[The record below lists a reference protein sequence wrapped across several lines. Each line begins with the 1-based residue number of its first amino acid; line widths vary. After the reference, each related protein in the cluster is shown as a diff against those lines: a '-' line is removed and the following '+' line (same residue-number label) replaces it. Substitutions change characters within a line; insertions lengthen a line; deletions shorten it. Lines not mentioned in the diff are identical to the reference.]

1 MKRTNFDKNS
11 VAAPFNNSERYAAAK
26 GPGPTKRKPYLSTVI
41 FGTISLT
48 AYLLLFKNEQW
59 VTDTYTMGGWHA
71 LFPIGTAL
79 LFSFIHGTFGSS
91 LLSVLGLEAKKKNK

>member
-1 MKRTNFDKNS
+1 MKLTNSDKNMAT
-11 VAAPFNNSERYAAAK
+11 VILAKAGEHKAVK
-26 GPGPTKRKPYLSTVI
+26 GPGPAKKKPYLSTII

-59 VTDTYTMGGWHA
+59 VTEAYTMGGWHA
-71 LFPIGTAL
+71 IFPIGTAL
-79 LFSFIHGTFGSS
+79 LFSFVHGTFGGS

>member
-1 MKRTNFDKNS
+1 MKITNLDKNI
-11 VAAPFNNSERYAAAK
+11 AAASFAKPEEHSAAK
-26 GPGPTKRKPYLSTVI
+26 GPGPIKKKPYMSTVI
-41 FGTISLT
+41 FGAISLT
-48 AYLLLFKNEQW
+48 GYLLLFKNEQW
-59 VTDTYTMGGWHA
+59 VTDTYTMGGWYT